1 MREIKRER
9 EPVNANDMNESFC
22 VFADS
27 MEKFDQFD
35 QGWST
40 ILLRKKY
47 IHQVQHEYVSI
58 EIFWNE
64 KRGFITYLLVDVTC
78 CVCLYFENTLCIYI
92 LLYIP

>member
-35 QGWST
+35 QSWST

-58 EIFWNE
+58 EIFLERSTWFLE
-64 KRGFITYLLVDVTC
+64 AKKSS
-78 CVCLYFENTLCIYI
+78 ENRPNDI
-92 LLYIP
+92 